1 MSRTWRV
8 GCAVSLGILILL
20 LSCGLSRLAL
30 EQGFVTGPDVHWH
43 VGSYRVVA
51 YTTRRPQCPPYR
63 GVKPLGLACS
73 TASVYSG
80 DQQYVIWLLRPAR
93 WDRLEDRL
101 ESPYRVLAVPLH

>member
-8 GCAVSLGILILL
+8 GCAISLGVLILL

-51 YTTRRPQCPPYR
+51 YTTRRPLCPPYR

-73 TASVYSG
+73 TDSVYAAHQEG
-80 DQQYVIWLLRPAR
+80 VMWLLRPR
-93 WDRLEDRL
+93 PWDALDRR
-101 ESPYRVLAVPLH
+101 SDS